1 MAPMAKPLHVVSW
14 NVNGLR
20 ACARKGFR
28 DWLEATQPDLLGLQ
42 EVRANLDQ
50 LDADLAQD
58 GAYTKLWNPAERKG
72 YSGVAL
78 WGKEA
83 PTSHRKGLGQ
93 AEFDAEGR
101 VLVTEQRGFSLYTI
115 YFPNGGD
122 ENLRVPFK
130 LAFYEKLMA
139 ELAQALAEG
148 QRIVVMGDFNTAH
161 TPIDLARPDANVG
174 TTGFLPEER
183 AVIDRFLGLGF
194 HDVFRERRPGETGL
208 YTWWS
213 QRGMARPRNV
223 GWRIDYA
230 LVSANL
236 KDAVV
241 AADIHPEVMGSDHC
255 PVSLHLE
262 V

>member
-1 MAPMAKPLHVVSW
+1 MPEPLHVVSW

-28 DWLEATQPDLLGLQ
+28 DWLEATQPDVLGMQ
-42 EVRANLDQ
+42 EVRATVDQ
-50 LDADLAQD
+50 LDADLAAD
-58 GAYTKLWNPAERKG
+58 GAYHKLWNPAERKG
-72 YSGVAL
+72 YSGVAV
-78 WGKEA
+78 WSKEA
-83 PTSHRKGLGQ
+83 SDSHRLGFGLPQ
-93 AEFDAEGR
+93 FDVEGR
-101 VLVTEQRGFSLYTI
+101 VLETQQRGFTLFTI

-122 ENLRVPFK
+122 QNLRVPYK
-130 LAFYEKLMA
+130 LEFYAALMA
-139 ELAQALAEG
+139 QLKERLAQGE
-148 QRIVVMGDFNTAH
+148 RIVVMGDYNTAH
-161 TPIDLARPDANVG
+161 TPIDLARPDANVT

-183 AVIDRFLGLGF
+183 AVIDDFLALGF

-241 AADIHPEVMGSDHC
+241 DAQIHPEVMGSDHC
-255 PVSLHLE
+255 PVSFKLE

>member
-1 MAPMAKPLHVVSW
+1 MSKPLHVVSW

-28 DWLEATQPDLLGLQ
+28 DWLAATDPDILGLQ

-50 LDADLAQD
+50 LDPDLVATD
-58 GAYTKLWNPAERKG
+58 TGYHKVWNAAECKG
-72 YSGVAL
+72 YSGVAV
-78 WGKEA
+78 WSKEA
-83 PTSHRKGLGQ
+83 PTSVRAGINHPPS
-93 AEFDAEGR
+93 DVEGR
-101 VLVTEQRGFSLYTI
+101 VLVTEQRGFALYTI

-122 ENLRVPFK
+122 QNLRVPFK
-130 LAFYEKLMA
+130 LDFYAALMA
-139 ELAQALAEG
+139 ELETRLKAG
-148 QRIVVMGDFNTAH
+148 DRIVVMGDYNTAH
-161 TPIDLARPDANVG
+161 TPIDLARPDANVT

-183 AVIDRFLGLGF
+183 EVIDRFLAMGF

-213 QRGMARPRNV
+213 QRGGARPRNV

-236 KDAVV
+236 RDAVV
-241 AADIHPEVMGSDHC
+241 DAQIHPEVQGSDHC
-255 PVSLHLE
+255 PVSLHLA